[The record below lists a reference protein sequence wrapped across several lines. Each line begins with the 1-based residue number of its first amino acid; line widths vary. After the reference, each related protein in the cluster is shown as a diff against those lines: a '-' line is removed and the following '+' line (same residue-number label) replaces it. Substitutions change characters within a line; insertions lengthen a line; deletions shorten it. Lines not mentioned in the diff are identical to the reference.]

1 MIRFFLSSRRV
12 LAVRLPVVP
21 SREPALALPRIRA
34 AAVIVLNAVLAL
46 LAAGVFASPAA
57 AHDLGGPMGGFG
69 SGFGHPLA
77 GFDHFLAML
86 AVGLW
91 GAQMGGRSVWTL
103 PATFPLI
110 MCIGGIL
117 GMFGLIPDGAIR
129 IAIAVSLMVLGGVI
143 AAGWRAPEWAA
154 LTIVAL
160 FAIFHGYPHGQATL
174 RAADPAAFTV
184 GFVVSTGVIHILGI
198 GVGYGLKSIWRGNL
212 VRALG
217 GVIAACGVY
226 FLFK

>member
-1 MIRFFLSSRRV
+1 MIRSFLSSRRV
-12 LAVRLPVVP
+12 PAIRLPVVP
-21 SREPALALPRIRA
+21 PAESALVPVLTRIRA
-34 AAVIVLNAVLAL
+34 ASAVVLVL
-46 LAAGVFASPAA
+46 LAAVAFSSPAT

-110 MCIGGIL
+110 MCVGGIA
-117 GMFGLIPDGAIR
+117 GMFGLLPDEAIR

-154 LTIVAL
+154 LVIVAL

-198 GVGYGLKSIWRGNL
+198 GVGYGLKGIWRGNL

-217 GVIAACGVY
+217 GVIAVCGVY